1 MKAGLSQ
8 STQLKQELKINP
20 RLYQAMDLLYM
31 PLLDLQQHLKQELLN
46 NPFLDMVEP
55 EEDEEETEEETTEA
69 EAAAEPE
76 EKAANDE
83 IDWEEILLDGFDA
96 GGRREEHEEREYY
109 EPVTVDSRNLSD
121 HLVDQITLL
130 DLTPRQ
136 QFLADE
142 FVGNINEN
150 GWLACPLE
158 QIKNSVNEEVIRA
171 AEVAGHD
178 VEDLPLYTDTEVADM
193 LAIIQNLDPPGVG
206 A

>member
-46 NPFLDMVEP
+46 NPFLDMVEQ
-55 EEDEEETEEETTEA
+55 DEEEEEGEEGEETVEQEPTPEA
-69 EAAAEPE
+69 E
-76 EKAANDE
+76 EKASNDE

-96 GGRREEHEEREYY
+96 GGRREEHEEKEYY

-121 HLVDQITLL
+121 HLIDQITLL
-130 DLTPRQ
+130 DLSPRQ

-142 FVGNINEN
+142 FIGNINED
-150 GWLACPLE
+150 GYLACAID
-158 QIKNSVNEEVIRA
+158 QIVTSVNDEVVRA
-171 AEVAGHD
+171 AE
-178 VEDLPLYTDTEVADM
+178 
-193 LAIIQNLDPPGVG
+193 
-206 A
+206 